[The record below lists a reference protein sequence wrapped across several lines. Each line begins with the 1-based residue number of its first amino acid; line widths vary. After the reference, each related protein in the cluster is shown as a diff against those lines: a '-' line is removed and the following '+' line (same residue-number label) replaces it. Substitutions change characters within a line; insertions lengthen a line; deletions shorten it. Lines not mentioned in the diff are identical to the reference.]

1 MLSSLNLTLKA
12 FFCSNP
18 VKLLKAALHGLQQQW
33 NCGRDCYPV
42 SSYWMAA
49 LHDLQ
54 QQWNCER
61 DVKKHRGIAILESWQ
76 QE

>member
-1 MLSSLNLTLKA
+1 MLSSLNLTLNA

-33 NCGRDCYPV
+33 NC
-42 SSYWMAA
+42 
-49 LHDLQ
+49 
-54 QQWNCER
+54 ER
-61 DVKKHRGIAILESWQ
+61 DVTKHRGIANLESWQ